1 MELKELG
8 DIRCSVQILSVT
20 QVVAWMGVLPL
31 TAIRVLVQ
39 TNACVGN
46 MVQLNLLKKE
56 LRGWLVLVHSNGST

>member
-1 MELKELG
+1 MELKELS
-8 DIRCSVQILSVT
+8 DIWRSVQILSVT

-31 TAIRVLVQ
+31 TAIHVLVQ

-46 MVQLNLLKKE
+46 MVQLNLLKKK